1 MNRKEKI
8 MKLKKQAFFWTL
20 ILAAGLLLAACSGTA
35 AAQSAATLAPV
46 TATGGSVTATG
57 HLEPISHTD
66 LYFQGTGRVSAIRVK
81 EGDAVKKGDLLI
93 SLGDR
98 EGAVAAIS
106 AAELGVA
113 TAQRQLDDLK
123 QNAALAKAQAQ
134 ANLSAAQGAL
144 IQAEQALTDLNTNDY
159 ATRLDAARTAVV
171 NANEDLVTAQS
182 DFDKVSDL
190 AADNPLRKTAET
202 KLKDMQK
209 VYDTAVHTRDTLINQ
224 LDNAQA
230 QVALMQANVDAAQLK
245 VTAHQNGPDP
255 ADLEPVQALL
265 LNAQNT
271 LAAAQSALARMDL
284 TAPYDGV
291 VLKINLSINDQ
302 ASPAQPAAVIADVSS
317 WVVKTSD
324 LTEKDV
330 VALANGNKVSVA
342 VDALPDLKLK
352 GKVDAIG
359 QTFVL
364 NSGDIDYVVRIP
376 LDSTDARLRWGMTV
390 TVTITTE

>member
-1 MNRKEKI
+1 

-171 NANEDLVTAQS
+171 KANEDLVTAQS

-224 LDNAQA
+224 LD
-230 QVALMQANVDAAQLK
+230 MPR
-245 VTAHQNGPDP
+245 H
-255 ADLEPVQALL
+255 
-265 LNAQNT
+265 
-271 LAAAQSALARMDL
+271 
-284 TAPYDGV
+284 
-291 VLKINLSINDQ
+291 
-302 ASPAQPAAVIADVSS
+302 
-317 WVVKTSD
+317 
-324 LTEKDV
+324 
-330 VALANGNKVSVA
+330 
-342 VDALPDLKLK
+342 
-352 GKVDAIG
+352 
-359 QTFVL
+359 
-364 NSGDIDYVVRIP
+364 
-376 LDSTDARLRWGMTV
+376 RWP
-390 TVTITTE
+390 

>member
-1 MNRKEKI
+1 
-8 MKLKKQAFFWTL
+8 
-20 ILAAGLLLAACSGTA
+20 
-35 AAQSAATLAPV
+35 
-46 TATGGSVTATG
+46 
-57 HLEPISHTD
+57 
-66 LYFQGTGRVSAIRVK
+66 
-81 EGDAVKKGDLLI
+81 
-93 SLGDR
+93 
-98 EGAVAAIS
+98 
-106 AAELGVA
+106 
-113 TAQRQLDDLK
+113 
-123 QNAALAKAQAQ
+123 
-134 ANLSAAQGAL
+134 
-144 IQAEQALTDLNTNDY
+144 
-159 ATRLDAARTAVV
+159 
-171 NANEDLVTAQS
+171 
-182 DFDKVSDL
+182 
-190 AADNPLRKTAET
+190 
-202 KLKDMQK
+202 
-209 VYDTAVHTRDTLINQ
+209 
-224 LDNAQA
+224 
-230 QVALMQANVDAAQLK
+230 MQANVDAAQLK

-271 LAAAQSALARMDL
+271 LAAAQSAQARMDL

-291 VLKINLSINDQ
+291 VLKINLSFNDQ

-352 GKVDAIG
+352 GKVDVIG